1 MAALDSRLVDEL
13 RRQRTETEWLEFKGG
28 GCSPERIGQY
38 LSALANSARLVGQP
52 SAYLVFGVT
61 GGTHEVKG
69 TEFDPARTKS
79 KGQALGVWLA
89 NNLSPDPGF
98 EVEVVDHPEG
108 RVVVFRVSPARGQ
121 PVRFGGTAYVRIGAS
136 TTELS
141 RHPARERAIWNA
153 DTDWSAE
160 ACEGVTLA
168 DLDPEAVADARRRFA
183 ARKPD
188 QADAVSRW
196 NDSTFLGK
204 ARLLHRGEITNAA
217 VLLLGRE
224 ETSDRLRPAHVSR
237 VSWRLKDARD
247 LPVAF
252 ENLYPPLLFAAD
264 RVRKKIR
271 VLKAPFL
278 PNGTL
283 SPQEPDQYHDWVL
296 RECLHNAIAH
306 QDYLRGGR
314 ILVTEYDD
322 RVIFSNFGRFL
333 PGDVETAIRLNVPHS
348 YRNPFLAQAMVEL
361 GLMEVQGG
369 GILRMFEIQRQ
380 RCFALPDYDLSRADE
395 VTVTVP
401 GKIIDEN
408 YNRLLYDRPDL
419 PLGDVLLLDR
429 VQKSLPISRQDQQ
442 RLAEEG
448 LVTGPPKSPTI
459 RPPDRDPG
467 TQRDR
472 RAGIRE
478 RQRDQ
483 VFALIAERGPVGRAE
498 IEAASLA
505 ELPEGLSEARKRT
518 LVSNLIQELRRTGR
532 IVNRGTRRKPAW
544 EAARDGD

>member
-1 MAALDSRLVDEL
+1 MAGLDSGLVDEL

-52 SAYLVFGVT
+52 SGYLVFGVT
-61 GGTHEVKG
+61 DGTHEVKG

-108 RVVVFRVSPARGQ
+108 RVVVFRVGPARGR
-121 PVRFGGTAYVRIGAS
+121 PVRFRGTAYVRIGAS

-141 RHPARERAIWNA
+141 RHPVREKRIWNS
-153 DTDWSAE
+153 DEDWSAE
-160 ACEGVTLA
+160 TCRGVTFA
-168 DLDPEAVADARRRFA
+168 DLDPEAIADARRRFA
-183 ARKPD
+183 GRWPD
-188 QADAVSRW
+188 QADAAAGW
-196 NDSTFLGK
+196 DDATFLGK
-204 ARLLHRGEITNAA
+204 AHLLDRDEITNTA
-217 VLLLGRE
+217 VLLLGRKE
-224 ETSDRLRPAHVSR
+224 AADRLRPAHVSK
-237 VSWRLKDARD
+237 VSWRLKDAKN
-247 LPVAF
+247 LSVAF

-322 RVIFSNFGRFL
+322 RVMFSNFGRFL

-380 RCFALPDYDLSRADE
+380 RCFALPDYDLSRPDT
-395 VTVTVP
+395 VIVTVP
-401 GKIIDEN
+401 GRIIDEN
-408 YNRLLYDRPDL
+408 YNRLLYDQPDL
-419 PLGDVLLLDR
+419 PLEDVLLLDR
-429 VQKSLPISRQDQQ
+429 VQKSLPISRLDQQ

-448 LVTGPPKSPTI
+448 LVTGPPESPTI
-459 RPPDRDPG
+459 RRPTRDPG
-467 TQRDR
+467 NRRDR
-472 RAGIRE
+472 RATTRE
-478 RQRDQ
+478 QQRDE
-483 VFALIAERGPVGRAE
+483 VLALIARQGPVGRAE
-498 IEAASLA
+498 IE
-505 ELPEGLSEARKRT
+505 EVVLPQLPDEFSEARKRT
-518 LVSNLIQELRRTGR
+518 VITNLIQELRRSGR
-532 IVNRGTRRKPAW
+532 IVNRGPRRKPAW
-544 EAARDGD
+544 EIAKDAD

>member
-1 MAALDSRLVDEL
+1 MAALDWRLVDEL
-13 RRQRTETEWLEFKGG
+13 RHQRTETEWLEFKGE
-28 GCSPERIGQY
+28 GCAPERIGQY
-38 LSALANSARLVGQP
+38 LSALANSARLSGQP
-52 SAYLVFGVT
+52 AGYLVFGVT
-61 GGTHEVKG
+61 DGTHEVKG
-69 TEFDPARTKS
+69 TKFDSARTKA
-79 KGQALGVWLA
+79 KGQALAVWLA

-98 EVEVVDHPEG
+98 KVEVVDHPEG
-108 RVVVFRVSPARGQ
+108 RVVIFRVGPARGQ
-121 PVRFGGTAYVRIGAS
+121 PVRFRGTAYVRIGAS

-141 RHPARERAIWNA
+141 RHPAREKEIWNA

-168 DLDPEAVADARRRFA
+168 DLDPEALADARHRFA
-183 ARKPD
+183 GRRPD
-188 QADAVSRW
+188 QADAVCRW
-196 NDSTFLGK
+196 DDLTFLGK
-204 ARLLHRGEITNAA
+204 ARLLDRGEITNTA

-224 ETSDRLRPAHVSR
+224 GASDRLWPAQVSR
-237 VSWRLKDARD
+237 ISWRLKDARG

-252 ENLYPPLLFAAD
+252 ENLNPPLLFAPD
-264 RVRKKIR
+264 RVLSKIR
-271 VLKAPFL
+271 VLKVPFL

-283 SPQEPDQYHDWVL
+283 SPEEPDQYHDWVL

-322 RVIFSNFGRFL
+322 RVTVSNLGRFL

-348 YRNPFLAQAMVEL
+348 YRNPFLARAMVEL

-380 RCFALPDYDLSRADE
+380 RCFALPDYNLSRPDE
-395 VTVTVP
+395 VAVTLP
-401 GKIIDEN
+401 GRIIDEN

-429 VQKSLPISRQDQQ
+429 VQKALPISLQDQR

-448 LVTGPPKSPTI
+448 LVTGPPESPTI
-459 RPPDRDPG
+459 RRPTRDPG

-478 RQRDQ
+478 QQRDQ
-483 VFALIAERGPVGRAE
+483 VFALIAERGPIGRAE
-498 IEAASLA
+498 IEAASMA
-505 ELPEGLSEARKRT
+505 ELPDGLSEVQKRT
-518 LVSNLIQELRRTGR
+518 LVSNLIQELRRMGR
-532 IVNRGTRRKPAW
+532 IVNRGPRRKPAW